1 MTPTM
6 AEKRREVHEI
16 ISLLFVYFR
25 FLLCAFVDGGCRR
38 AENKAKVNNG
48 NFKLIDSL
56 NYCGSPVKF
65 PRKVCKLMV
74 GYHISSSS
82 FKRVRFVGNVGCPV
96 WGHGPRFLILLLG

>member
-38 AENKAKVNNG
+38 VENKAKVNNG
-48 NFKLIDSL
+48 NFKLID
-56 NYCGSPVKF
+56 
-65 PRKVCKLMV
+65 
-74 GYHISSSS
+74 
-82 FKRVRFVGNVGCPV
+82 
-96 WGHGPRFLILLLG
+96 